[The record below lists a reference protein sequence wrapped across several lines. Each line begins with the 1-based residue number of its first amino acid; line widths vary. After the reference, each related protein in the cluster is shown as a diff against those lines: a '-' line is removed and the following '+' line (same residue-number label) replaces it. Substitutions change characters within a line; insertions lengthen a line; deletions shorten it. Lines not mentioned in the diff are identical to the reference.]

1 MIKTTKR
8 KNKFGW
14 LIPVTIITISV
25 IGLSV
30 AIYAYF
36 QNREPEPVIVEVE
49 EEPIILSKLERLI
62 LGARKDA
69 LAMPAYVNA
78 YYAGGYPPENE
89 GTCTDLVWRAFME
102 ADIVLKD
109 LVDEDIKMNRERYKH
124 IAYRDPNIDFRRVQ
138 NLAIFFENNA
148 EILTTDVY
156 DTQAWQ
162 AGDIVVFGNY
172 EHIGI
177 VSDIRNA
184 NDIPYLIHNNDQPVR
199 EEDRLE
205 YGSYTM
211 GIKAH
216 YRYSLNP

>member
-1 MIKTTKR
+1 MIKTTRRR
-8 KNKFGW
+8 KKVKW
-14 LIPVTIITISV
+14 IVPASIITLSV

-30 AIYAYF
+30 AIYAYS
-36 QNREPEPVIVEVE
+36 QNREPVPVIEEVVEQPVV
-49 EEPIILSKLERLI
+49 LSKLDRLI

-102 ADIVLKD
+102 ADILLKD
-109 LVDEDIKMNRERYKH
+109 LVDEDIKTNRERYDH

-138 NLAIFFENNA
+138 NLAIFFEYNA
-148 EILTTDVY
+148 EVLTTDVY

>member
-8 KNKFGW
+8 RNRYGVVIGI
-14 LIPVTIITISV
+14 LISV
-25 IGLSV
+25 ISVVGLSV

-36 QNREPEPVIVEVE
+36 HNREPEPVVVELE
-49 EEPIILSKLERLI
+49 EAPVVLTKLDRLI

-78 YYAGGYPPENE
+78 YYAGGYPPEDE

-102 ADIVLKD
+102 ADVILKD
-109 LVDEDIKMNRERYKH
+109 LVDEDIKTNRDRYKH
-124 IAYRDPNIDFRRVQ
+124 ITYRDPNIDFRRVQ

-148 EILTTDVY
+148 EVLTTDVY

-184 NDIPYLIHNNDQPVR
+184 NDIPYLIHNNDQPLR

-216 YRYSLNP
+216 YRYPLNP

>member
-1 MIKTTKR
+1 
-8 KNKFGW
+8 
-14 LIPVTIITISV
+14 
-25 IGLSV
+25 
-30 AIYAYF
+30 
-36 QNREPEPVIVEVE
+36 
-49 EEPIILSKLERLI
+49 
-62 LGARKDA
+62 
-69 LAMPAYVNA
+69 MPAYVNA

-109 LVDEDIKMNRERYKH
+109 LVDEDIKTNREHYKH

-216 YRYSLNP
+216 YRYTLNP

>member
-1 MIKTTKR
+1 MIKTTKNR
-8 KNKFGW
+8 K
-14 LIPVTIITISV
+14 LSHRIIPIAVIIFSM
-25 IGLSV
+25 IGLRV
-30 AIYAYF
+30 AINAYL
-36 QNREPEPVIVEVE
+36 QKREPVKQVVA
-49 EEPIILSKLERLI
+49 EEPIVLSKIDRLV

-78 YYAGGYPPENE
+78 YYAGGYPPDDE
-89 GTCTDLVWRAFME
+89 GTCTDLIWRAFME
-102 ADIVLKD
+102 AGIYLKD
-109 LVDEDIKMNRERYKH
+109 LVDEDIKANRDRYKH
-124 IAYRDPNIDFRRVQ
+124 IVYRDPNIDFRRVQ
-138 NLAIFFENNA
+138 NLAIFFEHNA
-148 EILTTDVY
+148 EVLTTDIY

-205 YGSYTM
+205 YGAYTM
-211 GIKAH
+211 GIKGH
-216 YRYSLNP
+216 YRFPIDP